1 MSQKKSLMW
10 LVFTGMMIPPM
21 GWLFLLSFSH
31 LFTIDELLQIVFS
44 WSMLGY
50 MAIAT
55 TLMLFGFANKLTML
69 EDLLKQTNK
78 HDDTTGLIGQ
88 IPYFFLSGQMMYN
101 LFGPAVVLWGK
112 PFMNFDRFILA
123 ELAVLPL
130 LFLFMIPVFILFVQK
145 LESWVSNVPLSTRY
159 PFISFGKKML
169 LSLFTTIIG
178 NSALLVLLNTILL
191 YGNPSITLHDLIFKN
206 IIAASLGIAI
216 SALNTALLISQ
227 VTKPVQN
234 LTQKLSTDIFDL
246 TKTFDVVSR
255 DETGTMAHSL
265 TQFLNAI
272 EDSTAHSKEI
282 ATANLTAA
290 KNLGTLSEEIKQRVH
305 TENAIAV
312 TSTQNARSIQVI
324 VEQGVRDF
332 ADTQE
337 NMDYAFLQLRNGR
350 QEIGA
355 LLETINHSAQL
366 EEELSQK
373 MEHLNTE
380 ASPVKSILTVIGDIA
395 DQTNLL
401 ALNAAI
407 EAARA
412 GEHGRGFAVVA
423 DEVRKLAERTQ
434 KSLIEINAT
443 INVIVQNV
451 SDATE
456 QMRQNIDAMGDVTS
470 ISDKVDRN
478 INETV
483 IAMEK
488 TALLTTQSVEN
499 SKFIADHINSML
511 GQIESLSSIASLN
524 ESSVDD
530 LSTIA
535 KSIADSADSLHRQ
548 LGQFKTHR

>member
-21 GWLFLLSFSH
+21 GWLFLLSYSS
-31 LFTIDELLQIVFS
+31 LFTFEQLIQIVIS
-44 WSMLGY
+44 WPMLGY
-50 MAIAT
+50 MVIAT
-55 TLMLFGFANKLTML
+55 AAM
-69 EDLLKQTNK
+69 
-78 HDDTTGLIGQ
+78 LIGFSQ
-88 IPYFFLSGQMMYN
+88 KFTLLEQLLQNKSKEDKTVQLIGTIPYYFLTGQMLYN

-112 PFMNFDRFILA
+112 PFMSIERFILA

-130 LFLFMIPVFILFVQK
+130 LFLFIIPVFILFVQK
-145 LESWVSNVPLSTRY
+145 LEIWVDTVPLNVRY

-178 NSALLVLLNTILL
+178 SSTLLVLLNVILL
-191 YGNPSITLHDLIFKN
+191 YNNPAITLHDLILKN
-206 IIAASLGIAI
+206 IIVASIGITI
-216 SALNTALLISQ
+216 SAINIALLISQ
-227 VTKPVQN
+227 VTKPVTS
-234 LTQKLSTDIFDL
+234 LTRKLSTDLYDL
-246 TKTFDVVSR
+246 TKSFCVVSR
-255 DETGTMAHSL
+255 DETGTMANSL
-265 TQFLNAI
+265 GQFLSAI
-272 EDSTAHSKEI
+272 ENSTGHSKEI

-290 KNLGTLSEEIKQRVH
+290 HNLNVLSEEIKQRVH
-305 TENAIAV
+305 TENAIAA
-312 TSTQNARSIQVI
+312 TSTENARSIQVI

-332 ADTQE
+332 ADTQK
-337 NMDYAFLQLRNGR
+337 NMDYAFSQLRNGR
-350 QEIGA
+350 QEVES
-355 LLETINHSAQL
+355 LLSTINHSAQL

-373 MEHLNTE
+373 MEHLNSE
-380 ASPVKSILTVIGDIA
+380 ASQVKSILQVIGDIA

-434 KSLIEINAT
+434 KSLVEINAT
-443 INVIVQNV
+443 INVIVQNI

-456 QMRQNIDAMGDVTS
+456 QMRQNIDAMGNVTT

-488 TALLTTQSVEN
+488 TAQLTTQSVEN
-499 SKFIADHINSML
+499 SKFIAEHIQSML
-511 GQIESLSSIASLN
+511 GQIESLSSIANLN
-524 ESSVDD
+524 ESSVEN
-530 LSTIA
+530 LSNIA
-535 KSIADSADSLHRQ
+535 KAIADSADSLHRQ
-548 LGQFKTHR
+548 LGQFKTH

>member
-1 MSQKKSLMW
+1 MSPKKSLMW

-21 GWLFLLSFSH
+21 GWLFLLSYSS
-31 LFTIDELLQIVFS
+31 LFTFDELTQIVIS

-50 MAIAT
+50 MVIAT
-55 TLMLFGFANKLTML
+55 TVMLIGFSQKFTLL
-69 EDLLKQTNK
+69 EELLKHKSTEDETAQ
-78 HDDTTGLIGQ
+78 LIGK
-88 IPYFFLSGQMMYN
+88 IPYYFLTGQMLYN

-112 PFMNFDRFILA
+112 PFMNIEHFILA

-130 LFLFMIPVFILFVQK
+130 LFLFIIPVFILFVQK
-145 LESWVSNVPLSTRY
+145 LEIWVNAVPLNIRY

-178 NSALLVLLNTILL
+178 SSTLLVLLNVILL
-191 YGNPSITLHDLIFKN
+191 YDNPSITLHDLIVKN
-206 IIAASLGIAI
+206 IIVASIGIAI
-216 SALNTALLISQ
+216 SGINIALLIAQ
-227 VTKPVQN
+227 VTKPVVS
-234 LTQKLSTDIFDL
+234 LTRKLSTDLYDL
-246 TKTFDVVSR
+246 TKSFCVVSR
-255 DETGTMAHSL
+255 DETGTMANSL
-265 TQFLNAI
+265 GEFLNAI
-272 EDSTAHSKEI
+272 ESSTGHSKKI
-282 ATANLTAA
+282 ATQNLRAA
-290 KNLGTLSEEIKQRVH
+290 QSLGSLSEEIKQRVH
-305 TENAIAV
+305 TENAIAS
-312 TSTQNARSIQVI
+312 TSTDNARSIQVI

-332 ADTQE
+332 ADTQK

-350 QEIGA
+350 QEVEA
-355 LLETINHSAQL
+355 LLSTINHSAQL

-380 ASPVKSILTVIGDIA
+380 ASQVKSILQVIGDIA

-443 INVIVQNV
+443 INVIVQNI

-456 QMRQNIDAMGDVTS
+456 QMRQNINAMGNVTA
-470 ISDKVDRN
+470 ISDKVDQN

-483 IAMEK
+483 VAMEK
-488 TALLTTQSVEN
+488 TAQLTAQSVEN
-499 SKFIADHINSML
+499 SQSIADHIHSML
-511 GQIESLSSIASLN
+511 EQIESLSSIANLN
-524 ESSVDD
+524 ESSVEN
-530 LSTIA
+530 LSNIA
-535 KSIADSADSLHRQ
+535 KAVADSAESLHRQ
-548 LGQFKTHR
+548 LGQFKTH

>member
-1 MSQKKSLMW
+1 MSPKKSLMW

-21 GWLFLLSFSH
+21 GWLFLLSYSS
-31 LFTIDELLQIVFS
+31 LFTFDELTGIVIS

-50 MAIAT
+50 MLIAT
-55 TLMLFGFANKLTML
+55 AGMLVGFSNKLTML
-69 EDLLKQTNK
+69 DELLQQNAKKEEAAQ
-78 HDDTTGLIGQ
+78 LIAK
-88 IPYFFLSGQMMYN
+88 IPYYFLGGQAAYN

-112 PFMNFDRFILA
+112 PFMDMEHFILA

-130 LFLFMIPVFILFVQK
+130 LFLFIIPVFILFVQN
-145 LESWVSNVPLSTRY
+145 LESWVSNVPLSQRY
-159 PFISFGKKML
+159 PFISFGRKML

-191 YGNPSITLHDLIFKN
+191 YENPSITLHELILKN
-206 IIAASLGIAI
+206 IIIATLGIAI
-216 SALNTALLISQ
+216 SAINTALLIAQ
-227 VTKPVQN
+227 VTQPVQS
-234 LTQKLSTDIFDL
+234 LTQNLSTDLLDL
-246 TKTFDVVSR
+246 TKKFDVVSR
-255 DETGTMAHSL
+255 DETGTMAYSL
-265 TQFLNAI
+265 EKFLAAI
-272 EDSTAHSKEI
+272 EASTAHSKEI
-282 ATANLTAA
+282 ATTNLSAANT
-290 KNLGTLSEEIKQRVH
+290 LGVLSEEIKQRVH
-305 TENAIAV
+305 AENTIAA
-312 TSTQNARSIQVI
+312 TTAQNASSIQVI

-350 QEIGA
+350 HEIES
-355 LLETINHSAQL
+355 LLTTIEHSAQL

-380 ASPVKSILTVIGDIA
+380 ASQVKSILTVIGDIA

-412 GEHGRGFAVVA
+412 GEHGRGFAVGA

-434 KSLIEINAT
+434 KSLVEINAT
-443 INVIVQNV
+443 INVIVQNI

-456 QMRQNIDAMGDVTS
+456 QMRQNIDAMGNVTT

-488 TALLTTQSVEN
+488 TAQLTTQSVEN
-499 SKFIADHINSML
+499 SKFIAEHIHSML
-511 GQIESLSSIASLN
+511 GQIESLSSITNLN
-524 ESSVDD
+524 ESSVGD
-530 LSTIA
+530 LSNIA
-535 KSIADSADSLHRQ
+535 KSIADSAEGLHRQ
-548 LGQFKTHR
+548 LGQFKTH

>member
-1 MSQKKSLMW
+1 MSSKKSLLW

-21 GWLFLLSFSH
+21 GWLFLLSFSN
-31 LFTIDELLQIVFS
+31 LFSLDELLQIVFS

-55 TLMLFGFANKLTML
+55 TLMLLGFSNKLAIL
-69 EDLLKQTNK
+69 EKLLTQQNK
-78 HDDTTGLIGQ
+78 NDEAAQLIGK
-88 IPYFFLSGQMMYN
+88 IPYFFLSGQMAYN
-101 LFGPAVVLWGK
+101 LFGPAIVLWGK
-112 PFMNFDRFILA
+112 PFMDFNHFILA

-145 LESWVSNVPLSTRY
+145 LEAWVFNVPLSQRY

-169 LSLFTTIIG
+169 FSLFTTIIG

-191 YGNPSITLHDLIFKN
+191 YENPSITLHDLILKN
-206 IIAASLGIAI
+206 IIIASLGIAI

-227 VTKPVQN
+227 VTQPVQS
-234 LTQKLSTDIFDL
+234 LTQKLSTDLLDL
-246 TKTFDVVSR
+246 TKKLDVVSR
-255 DETGTMAHSL
+255 DETGTMAYSL
-265 TQFLNAI
+265 GQFLAAI
-272 EDSTAHSKEI
+272 ENSTSNSKEI
-282 ATANLTAA
+282 ATANLSAA
-290 KNLGTLSEEIKQRVH
+290 NTLKTLSEEIKQRVH
-305 TENAIAV
+305 TENSIAA
-312 TSTQNARSIQVI
+312 TSTENARSIQII

-350 QEIGA
+350 HEIES
-355 LLETINHSAQL
+355 LLSTIEHSAQL

-380 ASPVKSILTVIGDIA
+380 ASQVKSILTVIADIA

-434 KSLIEINAT
+434 KSLVEINAT
-443 INVIVQNV
+443 INVIVQNI

-456 QMRQNIDAMGDVTS
+456 QMRQNIDAMGNVTT

-488 TALLTTQSVEN
+488 TATLTTQSVEN
-499 SKFIADHINSML
+499 SKSIAQHIHSML

-524 ESSVDD
+524 ESSVGD
-530 LSTIA
+530 LSKIA
-535 KSIADSADSLHRQ
+535 KSIADSAESLHHQ
-548 LGQFKTHR
+548 LGQFKTH

>member
-1 MSQKKSLMW
+1 MSSKKSLMW

-21 GWLFLLSFSH
+21 GWLFLLSYSS
-31 LFTIDELLQIVFS
+31 LFTFDQLTQIVIS

-50 MAIAT
+50 MLIVTAA
-55 TLMLFGFANKLTML
+55 M
-69 EDLLKQTNK
+69 
-78 HDDTTGLIGQ
+78 LIGFSNKFTLLEGFLSNRNKEDKTAQ
-88 IPYFFLSGQMMYN
+88 LIGKIPYYFLAGQMMYN

-112 PFMNFDRFILA
+112 PFMNIERFVLA

-130 LFLFMIPVFILFVQK
+130 LFLFIIPVFILFVQK
-145 LESWVSNVPLSTRY
+145 LETWVNAVPLNIRY

-178 NSALLVLLNTILL
+178 SSTLLVLLNVILL
-191 YGNPSITLHDLIFKN
+191 YNNPSITLHELILKN
-206 IIAASLGIAI
+206 IIVASIGIAI
-216 SALNTALLISQ
+216 SALNIALLISQ
-227 VTKPVQN
+227 VTKPVTS
-234 LTQKLSTDIFDL
+234 LTHKLSTDLYDL
-246 TKTFDVVSR
+246 TKSFCVVSR
-255 DETGTMAHSL
+255 DETGTMANSL
-265 TQFLNAI
+265 GQFLSAI
-272 EDSTAHSKEI
+272 ESSTGHSKKI
-282 ATANLTAA
+282 ATANLSAA
-290 KNLGTLSEEIKQRVH
+290 HNLETLSEEIKQRVH
-305 TENAIAV
+305 TENAIAA
-312 TSTQNARSIQVI
+312 TSTENARSIQVI

-350 QEIGA
+350 QEVEA
-355 LLETINHSAQL
+355 LLSTINHSAQL
-366 EEELSQK
+366 EGELSQK
-373 MEHLNTE
+373 MEHLNSE
-380 ASPVKSILTVIGDIA
+380 ASQVKSILQVIGDIA

-434 KSLIEINAT
+434 KSLVEINAT
-443 INVIVQNV
+443 INVIVQNI

-456 QMRQNIDAMGDVTS
+456 QMRQNIDAMENVTT

-483 IAMEK
+483 KAMEK

-499 SKFIADHINSML
+499 SKFIAEHIHSML
-511 GQIESLSSIASLN
+511 AQIESLSSIANLN
-524 ESSVDD
+524 ESSVGN
-530 LSTIA
+530 LSNIA
-535 KSIADSADSLHRQ
+535 KAIAESADSLHRQ
-548 LGQFKTHR
+548 LGQFKTH

>member
-1 MSQKKSLMW
+1 MPSKKLLLW
-10 LVFTGMMIPPM
+10 LVFCGMMIPPM
-21 GWLFLLSFSH
+21 GWLFLLYYSSLFSFDQ
-31 LFTIDELLQIVFS
+31 LIQIVIS

-50 MAIAT
+50 MIIAT
-55 TLMLFGFANKLTML
+55 ATML
-69 EDLLKQTNK
+69 IVFFNKFTILEGLLTHKDKEDQAAQ
-78 HDDTTGLIGQ
+78 LIGN
-88 IPYFFLSGQMMYN
+88 IPYYFLAGQMMYN

-112 PFMNFDRFILA
+112 PFMNIERFVLA

-145 LESWVSNVPLSTRY
+145 LETWVSAVPLNTRY

-178 NSALLVLLNTILL
+178 SSILLVLLNVILL
-191 YGNPSITLHDLIFKN
+191 YDNPSITLHELILKN
-206 IIAASLGIAI
+206 IIVAAIGITI
-216 SALNTALLISQ
+216 SAINISLLISQ
-227 VTKPVQN
+227 VTKPVTS
-234 LTQKLSTDIFDL
+234 LTHKLSTDLYDL
-246 TKTFDVVSR
+246 TKSFCVVSR
-255 DETGTMAHSL
+255 DETGTMANSL
-265 TQFLNAI
+265 GQFLSAI
-272 EDSTAHSKEI
+272 ENSTGHSKKI
-282 ATANLTAA
+282 ATANLSAA
-290 KNLGTLSEEIKQRVH
+290 QNLASLSEEIKQRVQ
-305 TENAIAV
+305 TENAIAA
-312 TSTQNARSIQVI
+312 TSTENARSIQVI
-324 VEQGVRDF
+324 VEQGVREF

-350 QEIGA
+350 QEVKT
-355 LLETINHSAQL
+355 LLTTINHSAEL
-366 EEELSQK
+366 EGELSQK

-380 ASPVKSILTVIGDIA
+380 ASQVKSILGVIGDIA

-434 KSLIEINAT
+434 KSLVEINAT
-443 INVIVQNV
+443 INVIVQNI

-456 QMRQNIDAMGDVTS
+456 QMRQNIDAMDNVTA

-488 TALLTTQSVEN
+488 TAQLTAHSVEN
-499 SKFIADHINSML
+499 SKFIAEHIQSML
-511 GQIESLSSIASLN
+511 EQIESLSSITNLN
-524 ESSVDD
+524 ESSVEN
-530 LSTIA
+530 LSNIA
-535 KSIADSADSLHRQ
+535 KSIADSADNLHRQ
-548 LGQFKTHR
+548 LGQFKTH

>member
-1 MSQKKSLMW
+1 MSYKKPLMW

-21 GWLFLLSFSH
+21 GWLFLLSYSS
-31 LFTIDELLQIVFS
+31 LFTFDELTQIVIS

-50 MAIAT
+50 MVIAT
-55 TLMLFGFANKLTML
+55 AAMLMGFSQKFTLL
-69 EDLLKQTNK
+69 EELLKYKSKEDGTAQ
-78 HDDTTGLIGQ
+78 LIGK
-88 IPYFFLSGQMMYN
+88 IPYYFLAGQMLYN

-112 PFMNFDRFILA
+112 PFMNMEHFILA

-130 LFLFMIPVFILFVQK
+130 LFLFIIPVFILFVQK
-145 LESWVSNVPLSTRY
+145 LEIWVDTVPLNVRY

-178 NSALLVLLNTILL
+178 SSTLLVLLNVILL
-191 YGNPSITLHDLIFKN
+191 YNNPAITLHDLILKN
-206 IIAASLGIAI
+206 IIVASIGITI
-216 SALNTALLISQ
+216 SAINIALLISQ
-227 VTKPVQN
+227 VTKPVTS
-234 LTQKLSTDIFDL
+234 LTRKLSTDLYDL
-246 TKTFDVVSR
+246 TKSFCVVSR
-255 DETGTMAHSL
+255 DETGTMANSL
-265 TQFLNAI
+265 GEFLSAI
-272 EDSTAHSKEI
+272 ENSTGHSKKI
-282 ATANLTAA
+282 ATDNLSAA
-290 KNLGTLSEEIKQRVH
+290 QNLASLSEEIKQRVH
-305 TENAIAV
+305 TENAIAA
-312 TSTQNARSIQVI
+312 TSTENARSIQVI

-337 NMDYAFLQLRNGR
+337 NMDYAFSQLRNGR
-350 QEIGA
+350 QEVES
-355 LLETINHSAQL
+355 LLSTINHSAQL

-380 ASPVKSILTVIGDIA
+380 ASQVKTILQVIGDIA

-434 KSLIEINAT
+434 KSLVEINAT
-443 INVIVQNV
+443 INVIVQNI

-456 QMRQNIDAMGDVTS
+456 QMRQNIDAMGNVTT

-483 IAMEK
+483 VAMEK
-488 TALLTTQSVEN
+488 TAELTAHSVEN
-499 SKFIADHINSML
+499 SKFIAEHIHSML
-511 GQIESLSSIASLN
+511 GQIESLSSIATLN
-524 ESSVDD
+524 ESSVSD
-530 LSTIA
+530 LSNIA
-535 KSIADSADSLHRQ
+535 KAIADSAESLHRQ
-548 LGQFKTHR
+548 LGQFKTH